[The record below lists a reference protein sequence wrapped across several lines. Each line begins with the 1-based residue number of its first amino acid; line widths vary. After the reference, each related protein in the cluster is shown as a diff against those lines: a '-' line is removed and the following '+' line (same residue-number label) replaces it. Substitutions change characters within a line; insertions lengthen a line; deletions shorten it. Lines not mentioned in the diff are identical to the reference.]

1 MSNPEENNEI
11 KPSTPTPNKE
21 AAPAEASNYP
31 KLVVEGG
38 IPVLYQG
45 VWVKEIPFDRDEIT
59 IGVMDPENDIYPDI
73 NLRQYRLEG
82 GDPYISRRHS
92 RFFSSEGKYYLED
105 ICKNNSTSV
114 ETKQTILNGEK
125 KELHVGTRIFIS
137 ESIVF
142 RFEESSARPMP
153 GMAKIAA
160 ANPNMETQTESKS
173 QICKYYLEVEGEIP
187 LFFKPR
193 NIFTHI
199 IELNPQEWEMDAK
212 DNKRTLHI
220 GRRSTEDGIYPDID
234 LWKFY
239 FNDGDEYIAR
249 RHARIFE
256 QDGKLFFQD
265 VSGKGSTWYNIKD
278 DAHRLVKTEN
288 NPAVYEFKSGDKLL
302 ISDSAV
308 FVVHEQENAE

>member
-1 MSNPEENNEI
+1 MSNPEENQELN
-11 KPSTPTPNKE
+11 PSASAPQQD
-21 AAPAEASNYP
+21 AAPAKASDYP

-45 VWVKEIPFDRDEIT
+45 VWVKEIPFDRDEVT

-82 GDPYISRRHS
+82 GDPYISRRHA
-92 RFFSSEGKYYLED
+92 RFFCSEGKYYVED
-105 ICKNNSTSV
+105 LCKNNSTSV
-114 ETKQTILNGEK
+114 DTKQSIVNGEK
-125 KELHVGTRIFIS
+125 KELHPGSRIFIS

-142 RFEESSARPMP
+142 RFEESSAQPAV
-153 GMAKIAA
+153 GAAKIPS
-160 ANPNMETQTESKS
+160 ANPNMETQAESKS

-199 IELNPQEWEMDAK
+199 IELNPQEWEADTK
-212 DNKRTLHI
+212 DNLRTLNI

-256 QDGKLFFQD
+256 QSGKLYFQD
-265 VSGKGSTWYNIKD
+265 VSGKGSTWYNVKD
-278 DAHRLVKTEN
+278 DAHRLVKTES
-288 NPAVYEFKSGDKLL
+288 NPAVYEIKAGDKLI

-308 FVVHEQENAE
+308 FVVHEQENVE